1 MPRLSSH
8 VNPSTAA
15 APVLTD
21 AVVIG
26 AGPAGLW
33 TIFQLGLH
41 GIAAH
46 CIDVLPEP
54 GGQCL
59 ELYADKPLYDIPGL
73 PATSGRALA
82 QALMQQVA
90 PFRPQFH
97 WNQLV
102 KGLQRISDVRW
113 ELQTSEHTW
122 HTRSVV
128 IAAGV
133 GAFLP
138 RTLNLPGLAALEGRQ
153 LFYRLK
159 SAAPDAWAGEPVVV
173 LGGED
178 AAVRAALRLSALGP
192 LRPARITLVHRR
204 DVLQAEPDVLDAL
217 AQARADGRIDFVAGQ
232 PVAWSDADSAEP
244 HLTDLTLSTPDGGTR
259 TLPCTRLLVCLGISP
274 KLGPLAD
281 WGLALQRKQL
291 PVDTATQATAL
302 PGIYAVG
309 DVVTYPGKKKLIVSG
324 FHEAIQAGA
333 AIAQQLDPQ
342 APTTVLYTTSSALL
356 QQRLGVVPV
365 PEV

>member
-1 MPRLSSH
+1 M
-8 VNPSTAA
+8 NPFPDK
-15 APVLTD
+15 APLTTD

-73 PATSGRALA
+73 PATSGRALV

-97 WNQLV
+97 WNELV
-102 KGLQRISDVRW
+102 NGLQRLPDERW

-153 LFYRLK
+153 LFYRFA
-159 SAAPDAWAGEPVVV
+159 STAPDTWAGQPVVV

-178 AAVRAALRLSALGP
+178 GAVRAALRLSALGP
-192 LRPARITLVHRR
+192 LRPSRITLVHRR
-204 DVLQAEPDVLDAL
+204 DVLQAEPDALDAL
-217 AQARADGRIDFVAGQ
+217 AQARAQGRIDFVAGQ
-232 PVAWSDADSAEP
+232 PVAWADGQNSRSAVL
-244 HLTDLTLSTPDGGTR
+244 HSLTLNTPEGGTC
-259 TLPCTRLLVCLGISP
+259 TLPCTRLLVCMGISP

-281 WGLALQRKQL
+281 WNLALQRKQVL
-291 PVDTATQATAL
+291 VDPATQATSL

-309 DVVTYPGKKKLIVSG
+309 DVVHYPGKKKLIVSG
-324 FHEAIQAGA
+324 FHEAIQAAA
-333 AIAQQLDPQ
+333 AIAHQRDPQ
-342 APTTVLYTTSSALL
+342 APTTLLYTTSSALL
-356 QQRLGVVPV
+356 QKRLGVLDAAAQA
-365 PEV
+365 